1 MELAVILEAINS
13 LLLLSLLY
21 IYFGNYRQV
30 KSNFTIGIILF
41 AAFLLLQ
48 NLVALYF
55 HLMMVDY
62 YSGPVMGHALV
73 LSGLQTIALV
83 VLNYVTWKD

>member
-1 MELAVILEAINS
+1 MELAIILEAINS
-13 LLLLSLLY
+13 LLLLTLLY
-21 IYFGNYRQV
+21 VYFGNYRQMR
-30 KSNFTIGIILF
+30 SNFTLGLIVF

-62 YSGPVMGHALV
+62 YSGAVMQHALV
-73 LSGLQTIALV
+73 LNSLQTIALV
-83 VLNYVTWKD
+83 VLNYVTWKE